1 MSLSANEQ
9 RFYLYARACSRL
21 VIYRHVTHSSHKSY
35 LTLALELLRT
45 CSLENSAFS
54 VLLYVIKITL
64 HGLTLHRF
72 EIHSALELLRTAFLC
87 CRLAASRFREAAR
100 WQQDSLDVAPLN

>member
-35 LTLALELLRT
+35 LTFALELLRT
-45 CSLENSAFS
+45 CSLENNAFS

-64 HGLTLHRF
+64 HGLMLHRF
-72 EIHSALELLRTAFLC
+72 EIHSALELCARLSYATASQP
-87 CRLAASRFREAAR
+87 RSLAKLLVGNKTVLT
-100 WQQDSLDVAPLN
+100 WPL